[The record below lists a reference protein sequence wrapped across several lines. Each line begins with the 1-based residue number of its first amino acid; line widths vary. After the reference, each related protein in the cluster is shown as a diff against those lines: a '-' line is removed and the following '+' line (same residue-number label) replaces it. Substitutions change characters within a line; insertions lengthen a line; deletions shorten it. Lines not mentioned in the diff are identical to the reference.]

1 MNFFKLSFMNLR
13 QNIKNYGMYIFS
25 MIFSIVVFYNFVT
38 LMFSEQFRQIQDLNV
53 VSTLAMVCAIVLFL
67 FFIFFIS
74 YSSSFFIEQRKKE
87 FGIYTFMGVEN
98 NKIALLFAGEGLLI
112 GIIALVGGIF
122 GGVLTNK
129 LFLMALAKI
138 SKVNTVMKFEI
149 SKESIL
155 ITSLIFLGILICVFI
170 KEYIALLRT
179 DITKLI
185 NATNIYQSDNS
196 KNKTLQGILGL
207 IVIILAYVVILYY
220 KKYNIPFTAAILATV
235 VMVII
240 GTMLL
245 FKGFF
250 TFIVSKLINNKD
262 FLYKGTNVLS
272 YNNIIFRIRDNNK
285 VLGQIAVLITCC
297 LTSVI
302 VSIATRTVFTEG
314 KESEYPYSIM
324 YEGNLDNK
332 VVKDALNKSD
342 EKVDYKLQAELM
354 YIDITEAGK
363 KESPLIVTGDVN
375 FIRYSDIK
383 KICEYRELDNENKFL
398 NTQLKDNEA
407 IFIIPKNLINA
418 FDFKVDFNLGNRNI
432 QIIDSYAMNLF
443 GFFRGNLPTIVVN
456 DNTFDSLKHDLNK
469 NTENISCITL
479 KNFDNS
485 ANIVKEIEKSSNIKT
500 YSVDDFN
507 EDSYNFINS
516 IYFIGLF
523 MALVFIVSVGSIMY
537 FKCISDASKDK
548 PRFDTLRKIGTSQE
562 YINKSIYKQVGIF
575 FLFPAIVAIIHSA
588 VASYAVT
595 SLFNQDGRLSTI
607 ATTIIFTIIYITYYL
622 LTSKKYISLT
632 K

>member
-170 KEYIALLRT
+170 KEYIVLLRT

-220 KKYNIPFTAAILATV
+220 KKYNIPFPAAILATV

>member
-1 MNFFKLSFMNLR
+1 MNFFKLSFMNLK

-53 VSTLAMVCAIVLFL
+53 ISTLAMVCAMVLFL
-67 FFIFFIS
+67 FFVFFIS

-87 FGIYTFMGVEN
+87 FGVYTFMGVEN
-98 NKIALLFAGEGLLI
+98 NKIALLFAQEGLLI
-112 GIIALVGGIF
+112 GIIALVGGIL
-122 GGVLTNK
+122 GGILTNK

-149 SKESIL
+149 SKETIL
-155 ITSLIFLGILICVFI
+155 ITSLIFLGILIFVFI
-170 KEYIALLRT
+170 KEYIVLLRT

-220 KKYNIPFTAAILATV
+220 KKYNIPFPAAIFVTV
-235 VMVII
+235 IMVII

-262 FLYKGTNVLS
+262 FLYKGTNILS

-314 KESEYPYSIM
+314 KELEYPYSIM

-332 VVKDALNKSD
+332 VVKNALNKSG

-354 YIDITEAGK
+354 HIDITKDGK
-363 KESPLIVTGDVN
+363 VESPILITDDMD
-375 FIRYSDIK
+375 FIKYSDVK
-383 KICEYRELDNENKFL
+383 KICEYRDLDNEKKFL
-398 NTQLKDNEA
+398 KTQLKDNEA

-418 FDFKVDFNLGNRNI
+418 FNFEVDFDLGNQNI
-432 QIIDSYAMNLF
+432 KIIDSYAMNLF
-443 GFFRGNLPTIVVN
+443 GFFRGDLPVTIVN
-456 DNTFDSLKHDLNK
+456 DNTFNSLKKDLNK
-469 NTENISCITL
+469 NTEDISCITL
-479 KNFDNS
+479 ENFDNS
-485 ANIVKEIEKSSNIKT
+485 ENIVKDIKQNSNIKP
-500 YSVDDFN
+500 YSVDNFN
-507 EDSYNFINS
+507 GDSYNFINA

-523 MALVFIVSVGSIMY
+523 MALVFVVSVGSIMY

-575 FLFPAIVAIIHSA
+575 FLFPAIVAIIHSS

-607 ATTIIFTIIYITYYL
+607 VTTIIFTIIYITYYL

>member
-1 MNFFKLSFMNLR
+1 MNLR

-220 KKYNIPFTAAILATV
+220 KKYNIPFPAAILATV

-432 QIIDSYAMNLF
+432 QIIDSYAMNLL

>member
-1 MNFFKLSFMNLR
+1 VCS
-13 QNIKNYGMYIFS
+13 S
-25 MIFSIVVFYNFVT
+25 
-38 LMFSEQFRQIQDLNV
+38 DL
-53 VSTLAMVCAIVLFL
+53 
-67 FFIFFIS
+67 
-74 YSSSFFIEQRKKE
+74 
-87 FGIYTFMGVEN
+87 
-98 NKIALLFAGEGLLI
+98 
-112 GIIALVGGIF
+112 
-122 GGVLTNK
+122 
-129 LFLMALAKI
+129 
-138 SKVNTVMKFEI
+138 
-149 SKESIL
+149 
-155 ITSLIFLGILICVFI
+155 
-170 KEYIALLRT
+170 
-179 DITKLI
+179 
-185 NATNIYQSDNS
+185 
-196 KNKTLQGILGL
+196 
-207 IVIILAYVVILYY
+207 
-220 KKYNIPFTAAILATV
+220 
-235 VMVII
+235 
-240 GTMLL
+240 
-245 FKGFF
+245 
-250 TFIVSKLINNKD
+250 
-262 FLYKGTNVLS
+262 
-272 YNNIIFRIRDNNK
+272 
-285 VLGQIAVLITCC
+285 
-297 LTSVI
+297 
-302 VSIATRTVFTEG
+302 
-314 KESEYPYSIM
+314 
-324 YEGNLDNK
+324 
-332 VVKDALNKSD
+332 
-342 EKVDYKLQAELM
+342 
-354 YIDITEAGK
+354 
-363 KESPLIVTGDVN
+363 
-375 FIRYSDIK
+375 
-383 KICEYRELDNENKFL
+383 EYRELDNENKFL

>member
-98 NKIALLFAGEGLLI
+98 NKIALVFAGEGLLI

-220 KKYNIPFTAAILATV
+220 KKYNIPFPAAILATV

>member
-1 MNFFKLSFMNLR
+1 M
-13 QNIKNYGMYIFS
+13 
-25 MIFSIVVFYNFVT
+25 
-38 LMFSEQFRQIQDLNV
+38 
-53 VSTLAMVCAIVLFL
+53 
-67 FFIFFIS
+67 
-74 YSSSFFIEQRKKE
+74 
-87 FGIYTFMGVEN
+87 
-98 NKIALLFAGEGLLI
+98 
-112 GIIALVGGIF
+112 GGIF

>member
-53 VSTLAMVCAIVLFL
+53 VSTLAMVCAMVLFL

-220 KKYNIPFTAAILATV
+220 KKYNIPFPAAILATV
-235 VMVII
+235 VMVIV

-363 KESPLIVTGDVN
+363 KESPLIVTGDMD
-375 FIRYSDIK
+375 FIRYSDVK
-383 KICEYRELDNENKFL
+383 KICEYRELDNKSKFL

-418 FDFKVDFNLGNRNI
+418 FDFKFDFNLGKRNI
-432 QIIDSYAMNLF
+432 KIIDSYAMNLF
-443 GFFRGNLPTIVVN
+443 VFFRGNLPTVVVN
-456 DNTFDSLKHDLNK
+456 DNTFDSLKKDLNK

-485 ANIVKEIEKSSNIKT
+485 VNIVKDIQKSSNIKP

-548 PRFDTLRKIGTSQE
+548 SRFDTLRKIGTSQE

-595 SLFNQDGRLSTI
+595 SLFNQDGRLSAI
-607 ATTIIFTIIYITYYL
+607 VTTILFTIIYITYYL

>member
-38 LMFSEQFRQIQDLNV
+38 LMFSEQFRQIQDLNII
-53 VSTLAMVCAIVLFL
+53 STLSMVCAMVLFL

-87 FGIYTFMGVEN
+87 FGIYIFMGVEN

-112 GIIALVGGIF
+112 GILALVGGIL
-122 GGVLTNK
+122 GGILTNK

-149 SKESIL
+149 SKETIL

-207 IVIILAYVVILYY
+207 VVIILAYIVILYY
-220 KKYNIPFTAAILATV
+220 KKYNIPFPAAIFATV
-235 VMVII
+235 IMVII

-262 FLYKGTNVLS
+262 FLYKGTNIIS

-314 KESEYPYSIM
+314 KELEYPYSIM

-332 VVKDALNKSD
+332 VVKNALNKSD
-342 EKVDYKLQAELM
+342 EKVDYKLQADLM
-354 YIDITEAGK
+354 HIDITEGGK
-363 KESPLIVTGDVN
+363 IESPILITDDMD
-375 FIRYSDIK
+375 FIKYSDVK
-383 KICEYRELDNENKFL
+383 KICEYRDLDNEKKFL
-398 NTQLKDNEA
+398 KTQLKDNEA

-418 FDFKVDFNLGNRNI
+418 FDFEVDFDLGNQNI
-432 QIIDSYAMNLF
+432 KIIDSYAMNLF
-443 GFFRGNLPTIVVN
+443 GFFRGNLPVAIVN
-456 DNTFDSLKHDLNK
+456 DNTFNSLKKDLNK
-469 NTENISCITL
+469 NTEEISCITL
-479 KNFDNS
+479 ENFDNS
-485 ANIVKEIEKSSNIKT
+485 ENIVKDIKQNSNIKP
-500 YSVDDFN
+500 YSVDNFN
-507 EDSYNFINS
+507 GDSYNFINA

-523 MALVFIVSVGSIMY
+523 MALVFVVSIGSIMY
-537 FKCISDASKDK
+537 FKCISEASKDK

-575 FLFPAIVAIIHSA
+575 FLFPAIVAIIHSS

-595 SLFNQDGRLSTI
+595 SLFNQDGRFSTI
-607 ATTIIFTIIYITYYL
+607 VTTIIFTIIYITYYL

>member
-38 LMFSEQFRQIQDLNV
+38 LMFSEQFRQIQDLNII
-53 VSTLAMVCAIVLFL
+53 STLSMVCAMVLFL

-87 FGIYTFMGVEN
+87 FGIYIFMGVEN

-112 GIIALVGGIF
+112 GILALVGGIL
-122 GGVLTNK
+122 GGILTNK

-149 SKESIL
+149 SKETIL

-207 IVIILAYVVILYY
+207 VVIILAYIVILYY
-220 KKYNIPFTAAILATV
+220 KKYNIPFPAAIFATV
-235 VMVII
+235 IMVII

-262 FLYKGTNVLS
+262 FLYKGTNIIS

-314 KESEYPYSIM
+314 KELEYPYSIM

-332 VVKDALNKSD
+332 VVKNALNKSD
-342 EKVDYKLQAELM
+342 EKVDYKLQADLM
-354 YIDITEAGK
+354 HIDITEGGK
-363 KESPLIVTGDVN
+363 IESPILITDDMD
-375 FIRYSDIK
+375 FIKYSDVK
-383 KICEYRELDNENKFL
+383 KICEYRDLDNEKKFL
-398 NTQLKDNEA
+398 KTQLKDNEA

-418 FDFKVDFNLGNRNI
+418 FDFEVDFDLGNQNI
-432 QIIDSYAMNLF
+432 KIIDSYAMNLF
-443 GFFRGNLPTIVVN
+443 GFFRGNLPVVIVN
-456 DNTFDSLKHDLNK
+456 DNTFNSLKKDLNK
-469 NTENISCITL
+469 NTEEISCITL
-479 KNFDNS
+479 ENFDNS
-485 ANIVKEIEKSSNIKT
+485 ENIVKDIKQNSNIKP
-500 YSVDDFN
+500 YSVDNFN
-507 EDSYNFINS
+507 GDSYNFINA

-523 MALVFIVSVGSIMY
+523 MALVFVVSIGSIMY

-575 FLFPAIVAIIHSA
+575 FLFPAIVAIIHSS

-595 SLFNQDGRLSTI
+595 SLFNQDGRFSTI
-607 ATTIIFTIIYITYYL
+607 VTTIIFTIIYITYYL
-622 LTSKKYISLT
+622 LTSKKYISLI

>member
-220 KKYNIPFTAAILATV
+220 KKYNISFPAAILATV

>member
-1 MNFFKLSFMNLR
+1 MNFFKLSFMNLK

-53 VSTLAMVCAIVLFL
+53 ISTLAMVCAMVLFL
-67 FFIFFIS
+67 FFVFFIS

-87 FGIYTFMGVEN
+87 FGVYTFMGVEN
-98 NKIALLFAGEGLLI
+98 NKIALLFAQEGLLI
-112 GIIALVGGIF
+112 GIIALVGGIL
-122 GGVLTNK
+122 GGILTNK

-149 SKESIL
+149 SKETIL
-155 ITSLIFLGILICVFI
+155 ITSLIFLGILIFVFI
-170 KEYIALLRT
+170 KEYIVLLRT

-220 KKYNIPFTAAILATV
+220 KKYNIPFPAAIFVTV
-235 VMVII
+235 IMVII

-262 FLYKGTNVLS
+262 FLYKGTNILS

-314 KESEYPYSIM
+314 KELEYPYSIM

-332 VVKDALNKSD
+332 VVKNALNKSG

-354 YIDITEAGK
+354 HIDITKDGK
-363 KESPLIVTGDVN
+363 VESPILITDDMD
-375 FIRYSDIK
+375 FIKYSDVK
-383 KICEYRELDNENKFL
+383 KICEYRDLDNEKKFL
-398 NTQLKDNEA
+398 KTQLKDNEA
-407 IFIIPKNLINA
+407 IFIIPEE
-418 FDFKVDFNLGNRNI
+418 FN
-432 QIIDSYAMNLF
+432 
-443 GFFRGNLPTIVVN
+443 
-456 DNTFDSLKHDLNK
+456 
-469 NTENISCITL
+469 
-479 KNFDNS
+479 
-485 ANIVKEIEKSSNIKT
+485 
-500 YSVDDFN
+500 
-507 EDSYNFINS
+507 
-516 IYFIGLF
+516 
-523 MALVFIVSVGSIMY
+523 
-537 FKCISDASKDK
+537 KC
-548 PRFDTLRKIGTSQE
+548 F
-562 YINKSIYKQVGIF
+562 
-575 FLFPAIVAIIHSA
+575 
-588 VASYAVT
+588 
-595 SLFNQDGRLSTI
+595 
-607 ATTIIFTIIYITYYL
+607 
-622 LTSKKYISLT
+622 
-632 K
+632 

>member
-25 MIFSIVVFYNFVT
+25 MVFSIVVFYNFVT
-38 LMFSEQFRQIQDLNV
+38 LIFSEQFRQIQDLNV
-53 VSTLAMVCAIVLFL
+53 ISTLAMMCAMVLFL

-87 FGIYTFMGVEN
+87 FGVYTFMGVEN
-98 NKIALLFAGEGLLI
+98 SKIALLFAQEGLLI
-112 GIIALVGGIF
+112 GIIALVGGIL

-149 SKESIL
+149 SKEAIL
-155 ITSLIFLGILICVFI
+155 ITSLVFLFILICVFI
-170 KEYIALLRT
+170 KEYIVLLRT

-207 IVIILAYVVILYY
+207 IVIVLAYVVILYY
-220 KKYNIPFTAAILATV
+220 KRYNMPFPIAIFSTV
-235 VMVII
+235 IMVII

-250 TFIVSKLINNKD
+250 TFVVSKLINNKNL
-262 FLYKGTNVLS
+262 LYKNTNILS

-297 LTSVI
+297 MTCVI

-324 YEGNLDNK
+324 YEGDLDNK
-332 VVKDALNKSD
+332 VVQEALKLSK
-342 EKVDYKLQAELM
+342 EKIDFNLQTEIMPVDMTDNGSKQSPIL
-354 YIDITEAGK
+354 YIDQVD
-363 KESPLIVTGDVN
+363 LIK
-375 FIRYSDIK
+375 YSDVK
-383 KICEYRELDNENKFL
+383 KICEYRNLDNEKKFL
-398 NTQLKDNEA
+398 NRNLEDNQG
-407 IFIIPKNLINA
+407 IFLIPKNLINA
-418 FDFKVDFNLGNRNI
+418 FDFKVNFSLGRENI
-432 QIIDSYAMNLF
+432 KIVDDYSMNLF
-443 GFFRGNLPTIVVN
+443 GQFRDGIPTIIVN
-456 DNTFDSLKHDLNK
+456 DSTYNSIKEDLNK
-469 NTENISCITL
+469 NTEIISCITL

-485 ANIVKEIEKSSNIKT
+485 QEISSYIKDNSKLNV
-500 YSVDDFN
+500 YSVDNFDG
-507 EDSYNFINS
+507 DSYNFINA

-575 FLFPAIVAIIHSA
+575 FLFPAVVAIVHSA

-607 ATTIIFTIIYITYYL
+607 ITTVIFSIIYIIYYL
-622 LTSKKYISLT
+622 LTTRKYISLT
-632 K
+632 R

>member
-1 MNFFKLSFMNLR
+1 MNLR

-220 KKYNIPFTAAILATV
+220 KKYNIPFTAAILATE
-235 VMVII
+235 I
-240 GTMLL
+240 GRAH
-245 FKGFF
+245 
-250 TFIVSKLINNKD
+250 V
-262 FLYKGTNVLS
+262 
-272 YNNIIFRIRDNNK
+272 
-285 VLGQIAVLITCC
+285 
-297 LTSVI
+297 
-302 VSIATRTVFTEG
+302 
-314 KESEYPYSIM
+314 
-324 YEGNLDNK
+324 
-332 VVKDALNKSD
+332 
-342 EKVDYKLQAELM
+342 
-354 YIDITEAGK
+354 
-363 KESPLIVTGDVN
+363 
-375 FIRYSDIK
+375 
-383 KICEYRELDNENKFL
+383 
-398 NTQLKDNEA
+398 
-407 IFIIPKNLINA
+407 
-418 FDFKVDFNLGNRNI
+418 
-432 QIIDSYAMNLF
+432 
-443 GFFRGNLPTIVVN
+443 
-456 DNTFDSLKHDLNK
+456 
-469 NTENISCITL
+469 
-479 KNFDNS
+479 
-485 ANIVKEIEKSSNIKT
+485 
-500 YSVDDFN
+500 
-507 EDSYNFINS
+507 
-516 IYFIGLF
+516 
-523 MALVFIVSVGSIMY
+523 
-537 FKCISDASKDK
+537 
-548 PRFDTLRKIGTSQE
+548 
-562 YINKSIYKQVGIF
+562 
-575 FLFPAIVAIIHSA
+575 
-588 VASYAVT
+588 
-595 SLFNQDGRLSTI
+595 
-607 ATTIIFTIIYITYYL
+607 
-622 LTSKKYISLT
+622 
-632 K
+632 

>member
-1 MNFFKLSFMNLR
+1 MNFFKLSFMNLK

-53 VSTLAMVCAIVLFL
+53 ISTLAMVCAMVLFL
-67 FFIFFIS
+67 FFVFFIS

-87 FGIYTFMGVEN
+87 FGVYTFMGVEN
-98 NKIALLFAGEGLLI
+98 NKIALLFAQEGLLI
-112 GIIALVGGIF
+112 GIIALVGGIL
-122 GGVLTNK
+122 GGILTNK

-149 SKESIL
+149 SKETIL
-155 ITSLIFLGILICVFI
+155 ITSLIFLGILIFVFI
-170 KEYIALLRT
+170 KEYIVLLRT

-220 KKYNIPFTAAILATV
+220 KKYNIPFPAAIFVTV
-235 VMVII
+235 IMVII

-262 FLYKGTNVLS
+262 FLYKGTNILS

-314 KESEYPYSIM
+314 KELEYPYSIM

-332 VVKDALNKSD
+332 VVKNALNKSG
-342 EKVDYKLQAELM
+342 EKVDYKLQADLM
-354 YIDITEAGK
+354 HIDITEDGK
-363 KESPLIVTGDVN
+363 IESPILITDDMD
-375 FIRYSDIK
+375 FIKYSDVK
-383 KICEYRELDNENKFL
+383 KICEYRDLDNEKKFL
-398 NTQLKDNEA
+398 KTQLKDNEA

-418 FDFKVDFNLGNRNI
+418 FNFEVDFDLGNQNI
-432 QIIDSYAMNLF
+432 KIIDSYAMNLF
-443 GFFRGNLPTIVVN
+443 GFFRGDLPVTIVN
-456 DNTFDSLKHDLNK
+456 DNTFNSLKKDLNK
-469 NTENISCITL
+469 NTEDISCITL
-479 KNFDNS
+479 ENFDNS
-485 ANIVKEIEKSSNIKT
+485 ENIVKDIKQNSNIKP
-500 YSVDDFN
+500 YSVDNFN
-507 EDSYNFINS
+507 GDSYNFINA

-523 MALVFIVSVGSIMY
+523 MALVFVVSVGSIMY

-575 FLFPAIVAIIHSA
+575 FLFPAIVAIIHSY

-607 ATTIIFTIIYITYYL
+607 VTTIIFTIIYTTYYL